1 MAAILTEGPGENR
14 GVICVV
20 VPIKAFTSAK
30 TRLSAR
36 FDADQRACLAQASA
50 ERVLFAVAS
59 CAAVDRR
66 IAVVE
71 TGAAAKMARHHG
83 FDVIQRTDIYGQSA
97 AVGAGF
103 HAAIEGG
110 ATNVLTVS
118 ADVPLVRPKDIEE
131 MLKPKGP
138 VLVMV
143 SDREGRGTNALRLDP
158 AFEMRLHFGPD
169 SLPIHRR
176 EAEAMKL
183 AVKVIDNPRV
193 RIDIDTPEDI
203 EALEVSGPDGRRL
216 LIEAGQ
222 IRADQVKDNIW
233 MPRGHQSF

>member
-1 MAAILTEGPGENR
+1 MAAILTEGAGENR
-14 GVICVV
+14 FVICVV

-30 TRLSAR
+30 TRLSPR

-50 ERVLFAVAS
+50 ERVLFAVANCVPVNMS
-59 CAAVDRR
+59 

-71 TGAAAKMARHHG
+71 TSAAAKMARHHG

-97 AVGAGF
+97 AVTAGF
-103 HAAIEGG
+103 HAAIERG

-118 ADVPLVRPKDIEE
+118 ADVPLVRPRDIEE
-131 MLKPKGP
+131 ILKPRGP
-138 VLVMV
+138 VLVLV

-158 AFEMRLHFGPD
+158 AVEMRLHFGPD
-169 SLPIHRR
+169 SLPQHRD
-176 EAEAMKL
+176 EAEALKL
-183 AVKVIDNPRV
+183 SVKVIDNPRV

-222 IRADQVKDNIW
+222 IRADQVRENIW
-233 MPRGHQSF
+233 MPRRQRSY

>member
-1 MAAILTEGPGENR
+1 MVA
-14 GVICVV
+14 
-20 VPIKAFTSAK
+20 PIKAFASAK
-30 TRLSAR
+30 TRLSER
-36 FDADQRACLAQASA
+36 FDADQRACMAQASA

-59 CAAVDRR
+59 CAAVDIR

-71 TGAAAKMARHHG
+71 TDFAAKLARHHG

-103 HAAIEGG
+103 HAAMLRG
-110 ATNVLTVS
+110 ATNILTVS

-131 MLKPKGP
+131 MLKPRGP

-158 AFEMRLHFGPD
+158 AIDMRLSFGPG
-169 SLPIHRR
+169 SLALHRC
-176 EAEAMKL
+176 EAEALKL
-183 AVKVIDNPRV
+183 KVKVIDNPRV
-193 RIDIDTPEDI
+193 RIDIDTPEDV
-203 EALEVSGPDGRRL
+203 EALEISGPDGRRL

-222 IRADQVKDNIW
+222 IRADQIRDNIW
-233 MPRGHQSF
+233 MPRGSQRSF

>member
-1 MAAILTEGPGENR
+1 VWSLSQSSGISGACSSAWAMMAAILTEGPGENR

-97 AVGAGF
+97 AVGATSRF
-103 HAAIEGG
+103 I
-110 ATNVLTVS
+110 L
-118 ADVPLVRPKDIEE
+118 D
-131 MLKPKGP
+131 
-138 VLVMV
+138 
-143 SDREGRGTNALRLDP
+143 LRCLW
-158 AFEMRLHFGPD
+158 E
-169 SLPIHRR
+169 S
-176 EAEAMKL
+176 
-183 AVKVIDNPRV
+183 
-193 RIDIDTPEDI
+193 
-203 EALEVSGPDGRRL
+203 
-216 LIEAGQ
+216 
-222 IRADQVKDNIW
+222 
-233 MPRGHQSF
+233 